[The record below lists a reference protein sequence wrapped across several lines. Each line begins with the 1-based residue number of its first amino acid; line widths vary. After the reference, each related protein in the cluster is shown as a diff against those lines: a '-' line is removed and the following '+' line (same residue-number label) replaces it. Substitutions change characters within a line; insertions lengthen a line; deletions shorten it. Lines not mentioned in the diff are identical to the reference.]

1 MYKEM
6 NKKMLFMG
14 CAPLI
19 SGIYA
24 RSAITPDEKQAIIGS
39 LKNDPEN
46 RQARSILASKLLECP
61 DSPDIRMLYE
71 KIRE

>member
-1 MYKEM
+1 MT
-6 NKKMLFMG
+6 KKFLFTS

-19 SGIYA
+19 SAIYA
-24 RSAITPDEKQAIIGS
+24 RSAITASEKQTLIGS
-39 LKNDPEN
+39 LQSDPEN
-46 RQARSILASKLLECP
+46 RQARAILAKKLLECP

>member
-1 MYKEM
+1 MT
-6 NKKMLFMG
+6 KKMLLTS

-19 SGIYA
+19 SAIYA
-24 RSAITPDEKQAIIGS
+24 RSAITAGEKQTLIES

-46 RQARSILASKLLECP
+46 RQARAILARKLLESP
-61 DSPDIRMLYE
+61 DAPDIRMLYE